1 VERLKSVDGGDGADD
16 VERFCAQLH
25 PRLLRSLALQ
35 CGDLHVAE
43 ELAQETLARVWLHWS
58 KVRGMDAPEAW
69 AFRVAVNLAT
79 SRWRRVAAERRAT
92 ATLRSRATED
102 ASNGDAADALAVRE
116 AVAALPS
123 RQRLAL
129 VLRYYADLSV
139 ADAADALRCRP
150 GTVKALTS
158 QAIAGL
164 RARLAV
170 DLIEEDDVHV

>member
-1 VERLKSVDGGDGADD
+1 
-16 VERFCAQLH
+16 
-25 PRLLRSLALQ
+25 
-35 CGDLHVAE
+35 
-43 ELAQETLARVWLHWS
+43 
-58 KVRGMDAPEAW
+58 MDAPEAW

-170 DLIEEDDVHV
+170 DLTEEDDVHV